1 MLQFWKIL
9 ELFNLR
15 KEIVCIKSFREAEH
29 PVLIASDIIQVKN
42 LLKFVF
48 AIYDTFIAI

>member
-1 MLQFWKIL
+1 M
-9 ELFNLR
+9 ELFNFR
-15 KEIVCIKSFREAEH
+15 KEIVFIKSFGETEH

-48 AIYDTFIAI
+48 AIFLEKKTNTFITI